1 MLTVSEINLD
11 FGKTSIL
18 RDISFDISKGEVI
31 CLAGPSGSGK
41 TSLLRLIA
49 GLENP
54 VSGEIYIDDKLVSS
68 KEYLVEA
75 HKREVGL
82 LFQDLAL
89 FPHLTVEQNIKYGLG
104 AYTKSSAKQRA
115 KQLLE
120 TTQLSRSAVKFP
132 HMLSGGEQ
140 QRVALA
146 RAWAPN
152 PKILLLDEPFSSL
165 DTALKEQ
172 IREDTYSFLRDNK
185 ITAIIVT
192 HDPLEALS
200 MSDRIVLINEGKI
213 VQVGK
218 PEEIYEKPVD
228 RFAAEFF
235 GNINAFEGRIDKGK
249 ITTKIGEFRNT
260 TPFDDGVPVDV
271 LVRNDAL
278 TVELS
283 QENQNGVQ
291 RAWVCESR
299 YMGEGKLLRIGVGNW
314 PEPHT
319 HLNVNYFGNHEI
331 RHGQPMKLTFN
342 DNRIFVFLK

>member
-18 RDISFDISKGEVI
+18 QDISFDISKGEVI

-54 VSGEIYIDDKLVSS
+54 VSGEIYIDDELVSS

-104 AYTKSSAKQRA
+104 ALTKSSAKQRV

-120 TTQLSRSAVKFP
+120 TTQLSNSAVKFP

-146 RAWAPN
+146 RAWAPK
-152 PKILLLDEPFSSL
+152 PKILLFS
-165 DTALKEQ
+165 TRNRKNHAL
-172 IREDTYSFLRDNK
+172 
-185 ITAIIVT
+185 A
-192 HDPLEALS
+192 PAAALANLG
-200 MSDRIVLINEGKI
+200 I
-213 VQVGK
+213 
-218 PEEIYEKPVD
+218 
-228 RFAAEFF
+228 
-235 GNINAFEGRIDKGK
+235 
-249 ITTKIGEFRNT
+249 
-260 TPFDDGVPVDV
+260 
-271 LVRNDAL
+271 
-278 TVELS
+278 
-283 QENQNGVQ
+283 
-291 RAWVCESR
+291 
-299 YMGEGKLLRIGVGNW
+299 
-314 PEPHT
+314 
-319 HLNVNYFGNHEI
+319 
-331 RHGQPMKLTFN
+331 
-342 DNRIFVFLK
+342 